1 MQKLS
6 SFKSFLTEVKMSP
19 DQWNK
24 PNSQTGEPR
33 LEILARLVQKKV
45 PLELDAGG
53 TFVVTKIS
61 DALAAITKFKR
72 EGKTF
77 ELIGKIDGKGKEVVI
92 KSSDLKK
99 SKDFGGDNGGKT
111 GGTVGTALAES
122 AQCYYCSAV
131 CNVLGSA
138 SSPEKFTPAVLKKAA
153 KYVNADVSLEEV
165 QASLSE
171 DWELSSITTAN
182 ILFNEGYIVKG
193 HEFFRGKGKML
204 DIYKMAKSA
213 YKAGGQEAL
222 PADKWNPGDIWA
234 CKSSFIPSSLDT
246 SNIEA
251 YNADLLDAFLTREC
265 VGISLKKVTNTAHIT
280 RYNIEPSKE
289 INKYHGFSLSSSK
302 KPGSIDNFFSSN
314 SIGLHINDSFM
325 EVRPFSFQSDY
336 AFEISAAAGGHAR
349 GGRIK
354 LKDFNIAVKK
364 EGGHEVSEADAKT
377 HANKFDVK
385 KGTLDVPFLKGWWKI
400 VNEINPHGHITY
412 NDFEQRVK
420 DKIKSD
426 GEKAKNW
433 LYGKYIGTQVIYS
446 VESLGP
452 KKAGKA
458 LGALLRIAASSTD
471 TSSAFIKVS

>member
-1 MQKLS
+1 MQKLF
-6 SFKSFLTEVKMSP
+6 SFKTFLTEVKMSP
-19 DQWNK
+19 EQWNK

-45 PLELDAGG
+45 PLELESGG
-53 TFVVTKIS
+53 TFVVTQIK

-77 ELIGKIDGKGKEVVI
+77 ELVGKIDGKGKEVVI

-111 GGTVGTALAES
+111 GGTVGTAIAES

-138 SSPEKFTPAVLKKAA
+138 SAAEKFTPAVMKKAA
-153 KYVNADVSLEEV
+153 KYVHASASWDEV
-165 QASLSE
+165 EASLSD
-171 DWELSSITTAN
+171 DWKLSSVTTAN

-193 HEFFRGKGKML
+193 HEFFRGEGKML
-204 DIYKMAKSA
+204 DIYKVAKSS
-213 YKAGGQEAL
+213 YKNGGQEAL

-234 CKSSFIPSSLDT
+234 CKPSFVASSLDT
-246 SNIEA
+246 SSIEA
-251 YNADLLDAFLTREC
+251 YNNDLLDAFLNREC
-265 VGISLKKVTNTAHIT
+265 VGISLKKVTNSAHIT
-280 RYNIEPSKE
+280 RYNIEPAKE
-289 INKYHGFSLSSSK
+289 LNVYHGASLSSSK
-302 KPGSIDNFFSSN
+302 KQASVDNFFSSN
-314 SIGLHINDSFM
+314 SVGLTINDSFM
-325 EVRPFSFQSDY
+325 EVRPFAFQSDY

-354 LKDFNIAVKK
+354 LKDFNIAVAK
-364 EGGHEVSEADAKT
+364 EGGHQVNEGEAKA

-385 KGTLDVPFLKGWWKI
+385 KMTLDKPFLKSWHKLFS
-400 VNEINPHGHITY
+400 EINPFGHMSY
-412 NDFEQRVK
+412 NDFEARVI
-420 DKIKSD
+420 DKIEKD

-433 LYGKYIGTQVIYS
+433 IYGKYIGTQVIAS
-446 VESLGP
+446 VEKLGK